1 MQFETQYQSLDA
13 VTRYVVDHYLLFEVG
28 FPVEFIKIDG
38 FTTTAIAKRLKPLCE
53 EPVRLRLNSKL
64 VHEMESK
71 LKAYDPEINIYQKDS
86 GKQLRFYI
94 LKQPSDIP
102 DIYNI
107 IEYINQKEGLFSD
120 EEEEEEGEHP
130 ANAESAELVDSR
142 SCTEFRYSGPITTE
156 WEPVKNHPAYQI
168 RLVLGRAH
176 IRDENDEVK
185 HKMHNK
191 GYETVRMDGQTYLL
205 HKIIAEQY
213 IPHNDLCNVIDHI
226 DRERTNNFIW
236 NLRWT
241 TVQQNN
247 LNRTSSKGVVYTYVD
262 ELPENAIPVTCYQ
275 DREIRDVYF
284 ADNEFYKFTGVQFKI
299 MPKHHFKSGYY
310 VNTRDVNNKV
320 VAICYNVWKRQ

>member
-130 ANAESAELVDSR
+130 ANAESAEPIDTR

-168 RLVLGRAH
+168 RLVLGLAH
-176 IRDENDEVK
+176 IRDENDEKGNKCCEIRWNVGK
-185 HKMHNK
+185 HLIGQDGDGGVSIKK
-191 GYETVRMDGQTYLL
+191 GLFACFGDVLNVPSGRVGETTL
-205 HKIIAEQY
+205 
-213 IPHNDLCNVIDHI
+213 
-226 DRERTNNFIW
+226 RERG
-236 NLRWT
+236 R
-241 TVQQNN
+241 
-247 LNRTSSKGVVYTYVD
+247 
-262 ELPENAIPVTCYQ
+262 
-275 DREIRDVYF
+275 
-284 ADNEFYKFTGVQFKI
+284 
-299 MPKHHFKSGYY
+299 
-310 VNTRDVNNKV
+310 
-320 VAICYNVWKRQ
+320 